1 MALKANIVI
10 DQGTSFSTSIDVTDE
25 DGAIVNLAG
34 FTGAAQLRKHYT
46 STAQTA
52 FTVSITAATGVV
64 ALSMSANTTNSIAAG
79 RYVYDCELTDT
90 TGTVSRLVE
99 GIVTVTPGVT
109 R

>member
-1 MALKANIVI
+1 MAIKANIVI
-10 DQGTSFSTSIDVTDE
+10 DQGATYSTSINVTDE
-25 DGAIVNLAG
+25 DGAIVNLTG

-52 FTVSITAATGVV
+52 FTVSIAAATGVV
-64 ALSMSANTTNSIAAG
+64 SLSLSANVTNNIAAG
-79 RYVYDCELTDT
+79 RYVYDCELTDAS
-90 TGTVSRLVE
+90 GTVSRLIE